1 MRCVL
6 WPTKSIS
13 VNETCSNHGILQMKK
28 SNTVIPAKYEISL
41 FDNVLFPQLNIS
53 WLVK

>member
-13 VNETCSNHGILQMKK
+13 VNETCNNYGIQIEK
-28 SNTVIPAKYEISL
+28 SNTVIPAKYEVSL
-41 FDNVLFPQLNIS
+41 CNNVLFPQLDTS
-53 WLVK
+53 LLVR